1 MVSDRSTMTALGTTG
16 TYPRAAAHL
25 HRASISSTTVGLPTR
40 VVAGRVRANRVTA
53 GPPAAGRYWATA

>member
-1 MVSDRSTMTALGTTG
+1 MTALGTTG
-16 TYPRAAAHL
+16 TYPRAA
-25 HRASISSTTVGLPTR
+25 ISSTTVGLPTR